1 MPFAL
6 AIHNTI
12 KALLES
18 WAHSKHRALTF
29 TKMFLS
35 NTLRLQL
42 YCRYSVYS
50 INIMWGTRKIK
61 KHKQKGINYC
71 LFSFV
76 GLNIYIQY
84 TVAPKVFGYFWTL
97 ESRVKM
103 PLHDNANALNLYTKY
118 YPSGIWKHIM
128 LELSELM
135 ALFWAVCEQF
145 SRWFLQDVWSQFII

>member
-1 MPFAL
+1 VGGGGVDWCFVLLCYVFQVLMALENLNICISSSNWKHISCMWNLCVLSALMKAPVQPLFFCRCVDISSDNLMPFAL
-6 AIHNTI
+6 AIHNI

-61 KHKQKGINYC
+61 KHKQKGNNYC
-71 LFSFV
+71 LFFC
-76 GLNIYIQY
+76 L
-84 TVAPKVFGYFWTL
+84 L
-97 ESRVKM
+97 
-103 PLHDNANALNLYTKY
+103 
-118 YPSGIWKHIM
+118 
-128 LELSELM
+128 
-135 ALFWAVCEQF
+135 
-145 SRWFLQDVWSQFII
+145 